1 MANQNTL
8 LLLLLFFFFFFFF
21 VVSLSPIEG
30 LEAVGKR
37 QTTKDNLGIDD
48 DSVAGGE
55 KS

>member
-1 MANQNTL
+1 LLVADQNML
-8 LLLLLFFFFFFFF
+8 LLLFFFFF
-21 VVSLSPIEG
+21 VVSLSLVEG